1 MAVGIL
7 VLERDGS
14 VLSISAQR
22 LAPCS
27 LQSICS
33 LHLHPPRPPVLSDL
47 TCEAVGP
54 IPHPYTT
61 CLESSQGWQVKR
73 GARSLPIPSKMS
85 SYPFQAHFTTV
96 CYNLLSR
103 RSEQVW
109 VPWSKIKIEILTYVY
124 FLKSLRN
131 DVEWGL
137 LCSSSVLSHEVQED
151 WVLWPCPWGASAW
164 SLLPV
169 HRGRV
174 LCSWQGC
181 VEDPGSCCLGHSI
194 TDALLATWWRQQT
207 QQWPFVFSSIKPVA
221 MSLTRKFKGFSLQ
234 VKSDF

>member
-85 SYPFQAHFTTV
+85 SYPFQAHFTAV
-96 CYNLLSR
+96 CYNCCQEEMSR
-103 RSEQVW
+103 F
-109 VPWSKIKIEILTYVY
+109 VY
-124 FLKSLRN
+124 HK
-131 DVEWGL
+131 
-137 LCSSSVLSHEVQED
+137 
-151 WVLWPCPWGASAW
+151 A
-164 SLLPV
+164 
-169 HRGRV
+169 
-174 LCSWQGC
+174 
-181 VEDPGSCCLGHSI
+181 
-194 TDALLATWWRQQT
+194 
-207 QQWPFVFSSIKPVA
+207 K
-221 MSLTRKFKGFSLQ
+221 
-234 VKSDF
+234 